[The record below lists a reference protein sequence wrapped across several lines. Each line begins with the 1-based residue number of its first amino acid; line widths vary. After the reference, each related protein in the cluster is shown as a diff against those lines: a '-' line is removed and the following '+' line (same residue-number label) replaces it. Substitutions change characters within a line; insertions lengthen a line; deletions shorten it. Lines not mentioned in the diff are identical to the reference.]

1 VKKSHVLRNVL
12 IGVAAAAAC
21 ITFFAVYFQ
30 FLRQRQ
36 AHVAFGGQDIAP
48 APGMED
54 YYYPS
59 GISPEEYRQI
69 EIGMSYARVSAII
82 GGDGEIVE
90 SSQTL
95 KEEVYYT
102 YVWYGEENPYAAAYI
117 TFTDGAVTAIENEG
131 ITHE

>member
-1 VKKSHVLRNVL
+1 
-12 IGVAAAAAC
+12 
-21 ITFFAVYFQ
+21 
-30 FLRQRQ
+30 
-36 AHVAFGGQDIAP
+36 
-48 APGMED
+48 MED

-59 GISPEEYRQI
+59 GISEEEYRQI

-117 TFTDGAVTAIENEG
+117 TFTGGAVTAMENEG